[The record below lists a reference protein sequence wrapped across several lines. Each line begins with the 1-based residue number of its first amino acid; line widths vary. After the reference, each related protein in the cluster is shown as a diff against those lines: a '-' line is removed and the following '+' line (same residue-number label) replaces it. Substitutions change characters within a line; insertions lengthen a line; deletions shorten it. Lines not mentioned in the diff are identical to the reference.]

1 MQTLIA
7 WVVCALVASVVS
19 QEVLQNGGFESL
31 DHWDCWSPIQC
42 KIVTDS
48 HSGAGAME
56 VHNRKKY
63 WQGPSQYINVTRGTG
78 YEVSAHIKLQNDRS
92 IGHRVELQVEFEMT
106 DGTHEYKRAASQEE
120 TRVDDGWVHLI
131 GLFYVPNKDVRLT
144 RIHYQGPEEGISF
157 VVDDAS
163 VKRLPAGAAAADV
176 SSEIDRLRRSN
187 IVVHVTAGGNI
198 NHGQVSIRVVQK
210 KKSFPFGTAV
220 AAWAYNDAS
229 KTKYRDFIH
238 QHYNWAVPE
247 NALKWDSIEPTRGHK
262 NYQPG
267 LNMIHGLKSH
277 GEFGVSEIPPPP
289 HVLNRIKVRGHNLVW
304 SVDERVQSWI
314 KALHGDELRKVV
326 HDHIVETV
334 NTFKGLVE
342 HWDVNNENLHGQWY
356 QHQLNDPNYNIEL
369 FRMTHAADPNVKLF
383 LNDYNV
389 VANSGSTNAYLQ
401 QGKQVKAANVGL
413 YGLGAQ
419 CHFGE
424 ETNPDPAG
432 IKQRLDTLA
441 QVGVPIWATELDV
454 VATDENKRADFY
466 EHALTALYSHHAVE
480 GILMWG
486 FWDKAHWR
494 HQQAALVVGDNL
506 QLTAAGR
513 RVLEL
518 YEHRWMTDETH
529 NLSAGTQFTVR
540 GFHGDYEVH
549 VIYQGQER
557 TNLKQT
563 FTLGNAAHTVN
574 INIS

>member
-31 DHWDCWSPIQC
+31 DHWDCWSPVQC

-56 VHNRKKY
+56 VQNRKKY

-78 YEVSAHIKLQNDRS
+78 YEVSAHIKLQNDRG
-92 IGHRVELQVEFEMT
+92 IGHRVELQVVFEMT
-106 DGTHEYKRAASQEE
+106 DGTHEYKRAASQEG
-120 TRVDDGWVHLI
+120 TRVSDGWIHLI
-131 GLFYVPNKDVRLT
+131 GLFYVPNKDVRLA

-163 VKRLPAGAAAADV
+163 VKRMPAGAAAAGV
-176 SSEIDRLRRSN
+176 SSEIDRLRRSD
-187 IVVHVTAGGNI
+187 IVVQVNVNGNI
-198 NHGQVSIRVVQK
+198 NKGEVSVRVVQN
-210 KKSFPFGTAV
+210 KKSFPFG
-220 AAWAYNDAS
+220 AAAAATYYNDGS
-229 KTKYRDFIH
+229 KTAYRDFLH
-238 QHYNWAVPE
+238 QHFNWAQPE
-247 NALKWDSIEPTRGHK
+247 FELTWSYIEPTRGK
-262 NYQPG
+262 TNYQPC
-267 LNMIHGLKSH
+267 LSMIHGLRNH
-277 GEFGVSEIPPPP
+277 GM
-289 HVLNRIKVRGHNLVW
+289 KVRGYNLLFSDGVW
-304 SVDERVQSWI
+304 LQNWV
-314 KALHGDELRKVV
+314 KALNGDELRKVV

-342 HWDVNNENLHGQWY
+342 HWDVINENLRGKWFQN
-356 QHQLNDPNYNIEL
+356 QLHDPKYDLEI
-369 FRMTHAADPNVKLF
+369 FRIAHATDPNVKLF
-383 LNDYNV
+383 LNEFGV
-389 VANSGSTNAYLQ
+389 VANEYLTNVQSDYWSIISPFLLYVCVYILGTSGYFSSS
-401 QGKQVKAANVGL
+401 
-413 YGLGAQ
+413 
-419 CHFGE
+419 
-424 ETNPDPAG
+424 
-432 IKQRLDTLA
+432 
-441 QVGVPIWATELDV
+441 GVPIWATELDV
-454 VATDENKRADFY
+454 VASDENKRADFY

-480 GILMWG
+480 GIILLSY
-486 FWDKAHWR
+486 WDKQIWR
-494 HQQAALVVGDNL
+494 GDKAALVVGDNL

-518 YEHRWMTDETH
+518 LEHRWMTDETH